1 MSCRFCKGAKLLQV
15 SAKCRD
21 QFAAKLPERSNWS
34 SGYNFVPGLMSDGD
48 NDYLT
53 FDVCMACQR
62 VQGDL
67 FEYGDKPKKGKK
79 VWSVEEKLVDLRK
92 RVEGLTD
99 VLMEDDDPKAESLPR
114 IIDALAEVD
123 RCLPGLVRDME
134 NGKAEPARSG
144 VVRIKRSAAS
154 PAELE
159 LARTM
164 PGTYQLVD

>member
-1 MSCRFCKGAKLLQV
+1 MSCRFCRGEKLLQV
-15 SAKCRD
+15 SAKCSD
-21 QFAAKLPERSNWS
+21 LFSAKMPGRSEFS

-62 VQGDL
+62 VQDDL
-67 FEYGDKPKKGKK
+67 FEYSDKPKRGKK
-79 VWSVEEKLVDLRK
+79 VWTVEEKLVDLRK

-99 VLMEDDDPKAESLPR
+99 VLMEDDDPKPESLPR
-114 IIDALAEVD
+114 VLDALAEVD

-134 NGKAEPARSG
+134 KGKAEPARSG

-154 PAELE
+154 QAELE

-164 PGTYQLVD
+164 PQTYQLVD